1 MPNWDDIRSS
11 VGKAA
16 SNTVRAT
23 EEIAGNATMHV
34 KLARLMS
41 KRDDL
46 FEKLGKLTYK
56 QLKMDESYAEEIA
69 AIISQIDKL
78 STQIAA
84 QKAKIEAAKAEK
96 QAAKQAR
103 REEKDARAK
112 AEAEAAAAQEQKCAE
127 QLEDL
132 IDEQLK

>member
-1 MPNWDDIRSS
+1 M
-11 VGKAA
+11 GKAA
-16 SNTVRAT
+16 SNTLRTT

-69 AIISQIDKL
+69 AIISQIDTL
-78 STQIAA
+78 GTQIAA
-84 QKAKIEAAKAEK
+84 QKAKIEIARAEK

-112 AEAEAAAAQEQKCAE
+112 AEALAEQEQACAE
-127 QLEDL
+127 TLENI
-132 IDEQLK
+132 IDEQLKD

>member
-1 MPNWDDIRSS
+1 MPNWEDIRSS

-16 SNTVRAT
+16 SNTLRTT

-69 AIISQIDKL
+69 AIISQIDTL
-78 STQIAA
+78 GTQIAA
-84 QKAKIEAAKAEK
+84 QKAKIEIARAEK

-112 AEAEAAAAQEQKCAE
+112 AEALAEQEQACAE
-127 QLEDL
+127 TLENI
-132 IDEQLK
+132 IDEQLKD